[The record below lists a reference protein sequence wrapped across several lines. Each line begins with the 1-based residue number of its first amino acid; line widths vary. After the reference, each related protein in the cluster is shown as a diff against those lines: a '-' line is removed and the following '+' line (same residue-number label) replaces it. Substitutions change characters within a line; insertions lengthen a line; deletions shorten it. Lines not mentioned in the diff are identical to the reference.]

1 MRKRTNALKR
11 RYQITLNNE
20 ERRSSKKDQYSEEK
34 EVPSSNME
42 GKNELLETT
51 LHHNYTK
58 QPLE

>member
-1 MRKRTNALKR
+1 VKQKGPVQRG
-11 RYQITLNNE
+11 
-20 ERRSSKKDQYSEEK
+20 EK
-34 EVPSSNME
+34 EEVPSSNKE